1 MDEWSNEEPA
11 VGGKFIVIE
20 GIDGAGTTT
29 LVDELVKQLKAER
42 RAVHRTCQPS
52 PGPIGALIRQV
63 LSRRFVIPSDF
74 GPLSPG
80 WATMALLFAAD
91 RLDHLEAEVLP
102 LLRDG
107 VTVVCDRYD
116 LSSLAYQSVTSSAEN
131 PDETVRVVQW
141 IREVNRHA
149 RRPDLTMIL
158 DVDPERAAQRRR
170 HRGGGRDLY
179 EEGELQKRL
188 ADAYAHAE
196 MLLPNDRLVHLDGN
210 RPVAEVLAAAVAAIA
225 ELERA

>member
-1 MDEWSNEEPA
+1 MDEWTNDQTA
-11 VGGKFIVIE
+11 VSGRFIVVE

-29 LVDELVKQLKAER
+29 MVEELVKHERAAR

-52 PGPIGALIRQV
+52 TGPIGAMIRQF
-63 LSRRFVIPSDF
+63 LSRRLIVPTEF
-74 GPLSPG
+74 GPSPPG
-80 WATMALLFAAD
+80 WATMALLFASD

-107 VTVVCDRYD
+107 VTVICDRYD

-131 PDETVRVVQW
+131 QADAARVVQW
-141 IREVNRHA
+141 IREINRHA
-149 RRPDLTMIL
+149 RRPDLTIIL

-170 HRGGGRDLY
+170 QRGGGRDLY
-179 EEGELQKRL
+179 EDPELQVRL

-196 MLLPNDRLVHLDGN
+196 RLLPNDRLVHVDGN
-210 RPVAEVLAAAVAAIA
+210 RSVEEVLAGAAAAIA
-225 ELERA
+225 ELERT